1 MNAQDTAAIVAFK
14 ARMTA
19 VAEKNNDEF
28 ATAITIEDDSY
39 VVTVIE
45 TADNHT
51 FLTGSGATVQDATAR
66 ALANL
71 PLALKHWSYE
81 DSNVT
86 V

>member
-1 MNAQDTAAIVAFK
+1 MSAQDTAAIIAFK

-28 ATAITIEDDSY
+28 ATIITVGDGGYKIE
-39 VVTVIE
+39 VIE
-45 TADNHT
+45 TADKHT
-51 FLTGSGATVQDATAR
+51 FLTGSGATVQDATAS